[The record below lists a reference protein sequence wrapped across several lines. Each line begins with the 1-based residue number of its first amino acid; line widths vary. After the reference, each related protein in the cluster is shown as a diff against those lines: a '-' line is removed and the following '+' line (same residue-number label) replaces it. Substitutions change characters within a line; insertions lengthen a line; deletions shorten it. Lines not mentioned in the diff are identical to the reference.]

1 MSQNLSLSFLDWPFA
16 LLTFDQVGGKV
27 NVLSTAMWNE
37 LDRALEEV
45 SAREGIEGLILQS
58 GKPGIFVAGADL
70 KEFEHA
76 SPDDPAPTRAFLEL
90 GHRVLDR
97 LENLPFPTTAVID
110 GACLG
115 GGFEIALACDYR
127 FIGTHPKARVGFPE
141 IGLGLIPGWGGTQ
154 RLSRLVGPL
163 AALGHICS
171 IQILNAEQALAEGWV
186 FDVVPSEEL
195 LGRAKELLAASRED
209 DSWREVRRVKRSPVL
224 EANHPSLDPDG
235 DKSLRGAMESYLRQ
249 LQGPAR
255 TASLEALD
263 VIFRGASLPLDSAL
277 RIETEAFL
285 RLAGGAESKRMIEEF
300 FAKRK

>member
-1 MSQNLSLSFLDWPFA
+1 MSQNLSLSFLDRPFA
-16 LLTFDQVGGKV
+16 LLTFDQVGSKV
-27 NVLSTAMWNE
+27 NVLSTAVWNE
-37 LDRALEEV
+37 LDHALEE
-45 SAREGIEGLILQS
+45 AGRRDGIEGLILRS

-76 SPDDPAPTRAFLEL
+76 SPENPAPTRAFLEL

-97 LENLPFPTTAVID
+97 LENLPFPTAAVID

-115 GGFEIALACDYR
+115 GGLEVALACDYR
-127 FIGTHPKARVGFPE
+127 FVGTHPKVQVGFPE
-141 IGLGLIPGWGGTQ
+141 VRLGLIPGWGGTQ
-154 RLSRLVGPL
+154 RLSRLLGPM
-163 AALGHICS
+163 AAFNHACS
-171 IQILNAEQALAEGWV
+171 GQIFSAEQALTEGLA

-195 LGRAKELLAASRED
+195 VSRAKELLAASRED
-209 DSWREVRRVKRSPVL
+209 DSWREVRRVKRGPAV
-224 EANHPSLDPDG
+224 EAGHPSLDPDG
-235 DKSLRGAMESYLRQ
+235 DKFLRGAMESYLRQ

-255 TASLEALD
+255 AASLEALD

-285 RLAGGAESKRMIEEF
+285 RLVGGAESRTLIEAF